1 VIVTCTSCGKRYNFD
16 TSRLGDRREA
26 TLRCAGCQA
35 VIKVTLPESAGAGT
49 GATFPSVSRAA
60 DDAFGAGGEEASGPP
75 AAPRR
80 SPGAAVAPPDAA
92 AAAAAAGDRTS
103 RLAADAAL
111 LAAPGHVAAGPLEM
125 PPGRRVSLAVLDGPD
140 LGRIYRVESP
150 SVTIGRGG
158 AEVQLED
165 GEVSRQHARLEMRG
179 GRAVVRDLGSTNG
192 TFVDDVKVAEAE
204 IENRGE
210 FRVGQTR
217 LMLIMTD
224 EGESAP

>member
-1 VIVTCTSCGKRYNFD
+1 M
-16 TSRLGDRREA
+16 
-26 TLRCAGCQA
+26 
-35 VIKVTLPESAGAGT
+35 
-49 GATFPSVSRAA
+49 
-60 DDAFGAGGEEASGPP
+60 P
-75 AAPRR
+75 A
-80 SPGAAVAPPDAA
+80 
-92 AAAAAAGDRTS
+92 
-103 RLAADAAL
+103 
-111 LAAPGHVAAGPLEM
+111 
-125 PPGRRVSLAVLDGPD
+125 GRRVSLAVLDGPD

-217 LMLIMTD
+217 LMLILAD
-224 EGESAP
+224 EEAAS

>member
-16 TSRLGDRREA
+16 TARLGDRREA
-26 TLRCAGCQA
+26 TLRCAGCQS
-35 VIKVTLPESAGAGT
+35 VIKVTLPETAPAAI
-49 GATFPSVSRAA
+49 GATSPSASREAHDASAA
-60 DDAFGAGGEEASGPP
+60 PEEASGPP

-80 SPGAAVAPPDAA
+80 SPAAPAPPADAA

-125 PPGRRVSLAVLDGPD
+125 PAGRRVSLAVLDGPD